1 MRILILVH
9 SLTGGGAERVASLWV
24 NGFVE
29 RGNEVGVV
37 LNCPKYTPQTYSI
50 SNYVIQYNIYNRLA
64 NRISRRSGWGRYQIF
79 RLRRIIKDFN
89 PDFIIGIIQP
99 WAEWA
104 RKACKGMRIPII
116 NTEHNSF
123 ERPQDALYNP
133 MTSRLYKEK
142 YEWNKRYAHVTVLTE
157 ADKKC
162 IGNLFNATVLPNPLY
177 LEPAHELPY
186 KQNIILAVGRLN
198 AWHVKGF
205 DVLIKAWGL
214 IAKDYPDW
222 ILQIAGDGNEQ
233 SKLFL
238 KNIIKEVGVES
249 QIEFLGFQDNLL
261 PIYQRSSIFVL
272 SSRYEGLGMVLIEAM
287 SQGCAPI
294 ACDYK
299 GRQKEIITTEEDG
312 LICSP
317 DNVDE
322 LAAAISKLIQ
332 NNKLRGTIQN
342 NAIEKSKFYN
352 LNRIMDKWEGL
363 LSDLK
368 TQRS

>member
-9 SLTGGGAERVASLWV
+9 SFTGGGAERVASLWV

-29 RGNEVGVV
+29 RGDEVGVV
-37 LNCPKYTPQTYSI
+37 LNCPKDTPQTYSI
-50 SNYVIQYNIYNRLA
+50 PNCVMQYNIYSRLA
-64 NRISRRSGWGRYQIF
+64 NRISRRTGYGMYQII
-79 RLRRIIKDFN
+79 RLKKIIKDFK
-89 PDFIIGIIQP
+89 PDVIIGVIQP

-104 RKACKGMRIPII
+104 RKASKGIPII

-123 ERPQDALYNP
+123 ERPRDALYNP
-133 MTSRLYKEK
+133 MTSKLYKEK

-162 IGNLFNATVLPNPLY
+162 IGNLFNVTVLPNPLF
-177 LEPAHELPY
+177 LEPVLNLPQ
-186 KQNIILAVGRLN
+186 KQNVILAVGRLN

-222 ILQIAGDGNEQ
+222 ILQIAGDGNEK

-238 KNIIKEVGVES
+238 KNIIKEVGAES

-299 GRQKEIITTEEDG
+299 GRQKEIITTEEEG
-312 LICSP
+312 MLCNP
-317 DNVDE
+317 DDVDE
-322 LAAAISKLIQ
+322 LATSMSKLIK
-332 NNKLRGTIQN
+332 NNKLRETIQK
-342 NAIEKSKFYN
+342 NAIERSKFYN
-352 LNRIMDKWEGL
+352 LNRIMDKWGCI

-368 TQRS
+368 TQ